1 MSSSIDPVIA
11 RKTWRT
17 LEPIHGMVYFV
28 PEAHERYTA
37 LGLAGRSGYFA
48 SRAAPMGAASTQL
61 VIATFFNFNPTLVRD
76 AMAGVWEITTPGAVL
91 EARQDAADAA
101 LTRAFG
107 ARLSDPDLSTVA
119 LHKAR
124 G

>member
-1 MSSSIDPVIA
+1 
-11 RKTWRT
+11 
-17 LEPIHGMVYFV
+17 
-28 PEAHERYTA
+28 
-37 LGLAGRSGYFA
+37 
-48 SRAAPMGAASTQL
+48 MGAASTQL

-119 LHKAR
+119 VLTKRAALAACEYLDGRPLFAGHASLR
-124 G
+124 WPSASLRSTGSISA